1 MINMNKFSQNPRF
14 MSRGNLN
21 TIKIVLL
28 TSLFWVFIG
37 AFLLNYLASDASRTC
52 ICNCPVVPIAE
63 QQQQQANIPKDES
76 KLLNNLKLNENFK
89 KFKQE
94 KSTSYQF
101 SSRNDRLKFMDKL
114 KMWFKEE
121 IPEEKNPS
129 SWPGENGRGVSI
141 PEDLKAES
149 ERRYKENQFN
159 IVASDMIA
167 LNRSLPDQRSNT

>member
-1 MINMNKFSQNPRF
+1 MNKFSQNPRL

-37 AFLLNYLASDASRTC
+37 AFFLNYLASDASRAC
-52 ICNCPVVPIAE
+52 ICNCPEVPRLE
-63 QQQQQANIPKDES
+63 KQQQVNIPSIEES

-94 KSTSYQF
+94 KSTSHQF
-101 SSRNDRLKFMDKL
+101 SSKNDRLKFMDKL

-121 IPEEKNPS
+121 ISEVKNPS
-129 SWPGENGRGVSI
+129 SWPGENGKGVSL
-141 PEDLKAES
+141 PEELKAES
-149 ERRYKENQFN
+149 EKRYKENQFN
-159 IVASDMIA
+159 IVASDLIA
-167 LNRSLPDQRSNT
+167 LNRSIPDQRSNA